1 VLPRSANRQR
11 QKTTDSVAEKT
22 HTDSATDGD
31 TNTTSEWC
39 EIKRFLRHAKRKGE
53 VMYQVQ
59 WTDRTKSWVAES
71 DITEYAKDLYWT
83 AKRDKQLRTNK
94 RKSVKPTS

>member
-1 VLPRSANRQR
+1 
-11 QKTTDSVAEKT
+11 
-22 HTDSATDGD
+22 
-31 TNTTSEWC
+31 
-39 EIKRFLRHAKRKGE
+39 
-53 VMYQVQ
+53 MYQVQ